1 MEAFETYCKG
11 MAANIKKIRKQRGMT
26 QEALAEAANISPEY
40 VSRIERGI
48 NKPSLKTLYDLSMAL
63 EFKFIFVIEGHDQE
77 VSNTSH

>member
-11 MAANIKKIRKQRGMT
+11 MAAHLRKIRKQRGMT

-48 NKPSLKTLYDLSMAL
+48 NKPSLKTLYDLSMVL
-63 EFKFIFVIEGHDQE
+63 EFKFILIDEGPEQE
-77 VSNTSH
+77 TNH

>member
-11 MAANIKKIRKQRGMT
+11 MAAHLRKIRKQRGMT

-63 EFKFIFVIEGHDQE
+63 EFKFILIDEGPEQE
-77 VSNTSH
+77 TNH

>member
-11 MAANIKKIRKQRGMT
+11 MAAHLKKIRKQRGMT

-48 NKPSLKTLYDLSMAL
+48 NKPSLKTLYDLSKAL
-63 EFKFIFVIEGHDQE
+63 EFKFIFAIEESDQKTTKT
-77 VSNTSH
+77 NH